1 MPDIDKP
8 KMSDSPEMQF
18 FSVNEAALVL
28 GVSRKA
34 IQDWIETGVL
44 PAFQLGTDEQL
55 VRIRRQ
61 DLERF
66 FREHGDLV
74 ENARRRR

>member
-8 KMSDSPEMQF
+8 KTFDSSESQF

-28 GVSRKA
+28 GVSRRA
-34 IQDWIETGVL
+34 IQDWIGSGVL
-44 PAFQLGTDEQL
+44 SAFQLGTDEQL

-74 ENARRRR
+74 EDARRRR